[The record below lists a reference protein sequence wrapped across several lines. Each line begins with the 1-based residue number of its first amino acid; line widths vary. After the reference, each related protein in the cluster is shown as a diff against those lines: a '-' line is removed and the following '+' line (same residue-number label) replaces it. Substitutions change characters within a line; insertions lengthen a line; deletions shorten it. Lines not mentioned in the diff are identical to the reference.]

1 MLLLVLG
8 LVVFL
13 GVHLLPTSTALRQSF
28 IGRLGAGTYKL
39 AFSAVSLAGLV
50 LIIYGYHKL
59 QINPGKNVILWDPP
73 TWTKHIAFALML
85 PAMIFLAASQIPS
98 RIRTA
103 LKHPMLIAIKTWA
116 LAHLIANGDLASL
129 ALFGSFLAYA
139 IYDRISLK
147 HRTSLG
153 PLGTRTGGALN
164 DVLVIAVGVALYA
177 AMLLWGHSALIGV
190 PLLRAA

>member
-1 MLLLVLG
+1 M
-8 LVVFL
+8 
-13 GVHLLPTSTALRQSF
+13 LPTSAALRQSF
-28 IGRLGAGTYKL
+28 VDRLGGGTYKL
-39 AFSAVSLAGLV
+39 VFSAVSLAGLV

-103 LKHPMLIAIKTWA
+103 LKHPMLLAIKTWA

-139 IYDRISLK
+139 VFDRISLK
-147 HRTSLG
+147 HRTSFG
-153 PLGTRTGGALN
+153 PLGTKTGGPLN
-164 DVLVIAVGVALYA
+164 DVLVIVVGVALYA
-177 AMLLWGHSALIGV
+177 AMLLWGHGALIGV